1 MNQCSGGICPTASH
15 AYEGDSYSIINSLL
29 NWVSCFPGFSPFLC
43 TIFSRVS
50 SSFCD
55 ALVTMAIIV
64 LPFQKENINCCD
76 YYWLN
81 QWICSHICPFR
92 IYKNVLDTVKSMYNP
107 FKSLTKWSYCY
118 VCFNEQILSLKS
130 LNHFRDIYWN
140 HPFADLERAKRAFSQ
155 ISISS

>member
-1 MNQCSGGICPTASH
+1 MQGGVLASAPYAPPPDSFFHQGRNILFHILGGGAYAPSVLNQQWNMPPICPTASD

-55 ALVTMAIIV
+55 ALVTMTIIV
-64 LPFQKENINCCD
+64 MPFQKENINCCD

-92 IYKNVLDTVKSMYNP
+92 ICKNVLDSVKSI
-107 FKSLTKWSYCY
+107 F
-118 VCFNEQILSLKS
+118 Q
-130 LNHFRDIYWN
+130 
-140 HPFADLERAKRAFSQ
+140 
-155 ISISS
+155 